1 MIEVK
6 NVEKS
11 FGESK
16 VLKGISTVFE
26 TLTTGHFGVYL

>member
-6 NVEKS
+6 NIEKS
-11 FGESK
+11 FAGSK

-26 TLTTGHFGVYL
+26 TGKLI